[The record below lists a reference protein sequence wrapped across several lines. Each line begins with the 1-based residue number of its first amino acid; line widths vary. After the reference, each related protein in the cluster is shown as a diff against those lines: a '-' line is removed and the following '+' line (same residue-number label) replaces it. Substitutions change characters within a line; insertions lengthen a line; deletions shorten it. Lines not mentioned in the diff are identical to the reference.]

1 MGGPALGDPSGRPG
15 PALGSTLAL
24 KGHRPTVRRQGKGDW
39 CTLVPENGSVK
50 AEVGRKRTGGDLDV
64 LLGHHG
70 WGQRWGH
77 ASICQASGGHS
88 GVTEQA
94 AVTSSMMETELGEI
108 DPGSQGQEQ
117 AVAMV
122 WTPTEATPRA
132 ESCVSATSLT
142 LVAVVS
148 GMPEVSPGNHEAENA
163 GHS

>member
-1 MGGPALGDPSGRPG
+1 MFCWGTTDGDRD
-15 PALGSTLAL
+15 
-24 KGHRPTVRRQGKGDW
+24 GDMPQSAR
-39 CTLVPENGSVK
+39 LV
-50 AEVGRKRTGGDLDV
+50 
-64 LLGHHG
+64 
-70 WGQRWGH
+70 
-77 ASICQASGGHS
+77 

-148 GMPEVSPGNHEAENA
+148 GMPEVSTGNHEAENA